1 MEITQTQSAGLTREF
16 KVVVAAKDI
25 EEKLNIRLAEV
36 QGMVNL
42 PGFRPGK
49 VPLTLVKKRFG
60 ASVMGEVLEQVVQDS
75 SSQALAENNVRPAM
89 QPQIEIEK
97 FDEGADLEYKLKVEV
112 MPEIVPVDFSTI
124 EVERE
129 TAEIA
134 EEEIEQA
141 MSRIAEQNQ
150 QTKPVEKKRA
160 VKSGDVVVID
170 FTGKLE
176 GKDDDRLKGE
186 GARLTLGSNTFIAGF
201 EDQLVGAKP
210 GETREVKVTFP
221 EEYGNAELAGK
232 EAVFTVEVK
241 ELHEPIPVEMNDEFA
256 KSLGFDD
263 LEGVKAAIRQQIE
276 GEYKQ
281 AARTRVKRRLLDKLA
296 ESHSFEVPQ
305 GMLDAE
311 YETIVR
317 QIAGA
322 DHDHAHDHDHDH
334 DHDHAHDHDH
344 DHAHDHDHDHD
355 HAHDHDHDHDHDHG
369 HDHDHKHAVD
379 EKLNDEEKSEYRTI
393 AERRVRLGL
402 LLSEVGR
409 LNNIDVS
416 DEEVQRAMIQEAS
429 RYPGQERQVVEFYRG
444 NPQALANLRAP
455 LFEEKIIDFIL
466 EMAKVSEKT
475 VTAEELF
482 KPIDEDGE
490 EAGADKKKPAKKA
503 AAKKTKAADKDAK
516 ADAKD
521 TKADAKDEAAEAKPK
536 KPAKK
541 AAAKSE

>member
-75 SSQALAENNVRPAM
+75 STQALAENNVRPAM

-129 TAEIA
+129 TAEVS
-134 EEEIEQA
+134 EEEIERA

-176 GKDDDRLKGE
+176 GKEDDRLKGE

-201 EDQLVGAKP
+201 EDQLLGAKP

-241 ELHEPIPVEMNDEFA
+241 ELHEPIPVEINDEFA

-263 LEGVKAAIRQQIE
+263 LAGLKAAIRQQIE

-281 AARTRVKRRLLDKLA
+281 AARTKVKRRLLDKLA
-296 ESHSFEVPQ
+296 ELHSFEVPQ

-317 QIAGA
+317 QVVGA
-322 DHDHAHDHDHDH
+322 E
-334 DHDHAHDHDH
+334 
-344 DHAHDHDHDHD
+344 
-355 HAHDHDHDHDHDHG
+355 HDHDHDHDHDHG
-369 HDHDHKHAVD
+369 HHHHAVD
-379 EKLNDEEKSEYRTI
+379 EKLSDEEKAEYRAI

-409 LNNIDVS
+409 LNNIDVG
-416 DEEVQRAMIQEAS
+416 DDEVQRAMIQEAS
-429 RYPGQERQVVEFYRG
+429 RYPGQERQVIEFYRG

-466 EMAKVSEKT
+466 EMAKVTEKT
-475 VTAEELF
+475 VTPEDLF

-490 EAGADKKKPAKKA
+490 QAGGGKKKPAKKA
-503 AAKKTKAADKDAK
+503 AAKKAKAADKDAK
-516 ADAKD
+516 
-521 TKADAKDEAAEAKPK
+521 EAAAAPAAEDDSAEAKPK
-536 KPAKK
+536 KAAKK